1 MQNQRKIHF
10 EISERKILLRTFDV
24 LFIIG
29 SIFLTGSLTDFK
41 YFSHLESNLLWI
53 PVFVLYITVFGTIF
67 EMYNLQV
74 ASFRLRIT
82 KSVILTSIVVS
93 SAFLL
98 TPIVT
103 PTFPTKRIELLV
115 FFSIILFSLL
125 IWRFIYVYFL
135 ASKRF
140 YKQIV
145 LVCKSKEAD
154 RLALDLMQADPN
166 IKVLCFISVDE
177 KNLDNQTKELV
188 LSDVDVYLE
197 TVFVSEIV
205 VADGTKSNSLEIYN
219 KLLEIAD
226 AGIPIKQ
233 YEEVYED
240 VTNRIPL
247 HLKDK
252 ELNKYFPYTK
262 NDKNRLY
269 EFFIRFLDVLF
280 SIIGLFFVGLMV
292 PFVVLLN
299 FFWNKGPVFYKQER
313 VGKNGRKF
321 QIVKL
326 RTMVV
331 NAEKDGAVFAKTN
344 DVRIT
349 PLGKWLRKTR
359 LDEFPQFINV
369 LKGEMSVIGPR
380 PEREFFVKQI
390 ASEIPLYHTRHAIKP
405 GLTGWAQINYP
416 YGESIDDS
424 LMKLQYDLYYI
435 KHRSLFLD
443 VNIAVK
449 TLGTIVYMK
458 GQ

>member
-10 EISERKILLRTFDV
+10 EISERKILLRAFDV

-29 SIFLTGSLTDFK
+29 SVFLTASLTDLK
-41 YFSHLESNLLWI
+41 YFAHLESNFMWI
-53 PVFVLYITVFGTIF
+53 PVLILYTTIFGTIF

-74 ASFRLRIT
+74 SSYRLRVT
-82 KSVILTSIVVS
+82 KSLILTSIFVS
-93 SAFLL
+93 TAFLF
-98 TPIVT
+98 TPIFT
-103 PTFPTKRIELLV
+103 PVFPNKRIELIFLYFIV
-115 FFSIILFSLL
+115 LFSLL
-125 IWRFIYVYFL
+125 VWRFFYVYFL
-135 ASKRF
+135 ASTRFIKRM
-140 YKQIV
+140 V
-145 LVCKSKEAD
+145 LVCKSKDAE
-154 RLALDLMQADPN
+154 RLVKDLVNADPH
-166 IKVLCFISVDE
+166 IQVLCYIPVDE
-177 KNLDNQTKELV
+177 KNANSKIEELAIQNIDN
-188 LSDVDVYLE
+188 YLQN
-197 TVFVSEIV
+197 VFVSEIV
-205 VADGTKSNSLEIYN
+205 VADSSKTSTLEIYN
-219 KLLEIAD
+219 KLLEMAD

-269 EFFIRFLDVLF
+269 EFFIRFVDIVF
-280 SIIGLFFVGLMV
+280 SIIGLLFVALLV
-292 PFVVLLN
+292 PIIVILN
-299 FFWNKGPVFYKQER
+299 YFWNKGPVFYKQER

-344 DVRIT
+344 DARIT

-380 PEREFFVKQI
+380 PEREVFVKQI
-390 ASEIPLYHTRHAIKP
+390 AEQIPLYHTRHAVKP

-416 YGESIDDS
+416 YGESIEDS

>member
-29 SIFLTGSLTDFK
+29 SVFLVASLTDLK
-41 YFSHLESNLLWI
+41 YFSHLESNLMWI
-53 PVFVLYITVFGTIF
+53 PVLILYTTIFGTIF

-74 ASFRLRIT
+74 SSYRLRVT
-82 KSVILTSIVVS
+82 KSLILTSIFVTT
-93 SAFLL
+93 AFLF
-98 TPIVT
+98 TPIFT
-103 PTFPTKRIELLV
+103 PVFPNKRIELIFLYFIV
-115 FFSIILFSLL
+115 LFSLL
-125 IWRFIYVYFL
+125 VWRFFYVYFL
-135 ASKRF
+135 ASTRFIKRM
-140 YKQIV
+140 V
-145 LVCKSKEAD
+145 LVCKSKDAE
-154 RLALDLMQADPN
+154 RLVKDLVNADPH
-166 IKVLCFISVDE
+166 IQVLCYIPVDE
-177 KNLDNQTKELV
+177 KNANSKIEELAIQNIDN
-188 LSDVDVYLE
+188 YLQN
-197 TVFVSEIV
+197 VFVSEIV
-205 VADGTKSNSLEIYN
+205 VADSSKTSTLEIYN
-219 KLLEIAD
+219 KLLEMAD

-269 EFFIRFLDVLF
+269 EFFIRFVDIVF
-280 SIIGLFFVGLMV
+280 SIIGLLFVALLV
-292 PFVVLLN
+292 PVIVVLN
-299 FFWNKGPVFYKQER
+299 YFWNKGPVFYKQER

-344 DVRIT
+344 DTRIT

-369 LKGEMSVIGPR
+369 LSGEMSIIGPR
-380 PEREFFVKQI
+380 PEREIFVKQI
-390 ASEIPLYHTRHAIKP
+390 AEVIPLYHTRHAVKP

-416 YGESIDDS
+416 YGESIEDS

>member
-1 MQNQRKIHF
+1 MQTKRKIHF
-10 EISERKILLRTFDV
+10 EISERKILLRTFDI
-24 LFIIG
+24 LFIVAC
-29 SIFLTGSLTDFK
+29 IFIVSSLTDFK
-41 YFSHLESNLLWI
+41 YFAHLEKNIYWI
-53 PVFVLYITVFGTIF
+53 PVLAIYITIFGTIF

-74 ASFRLRIT
+74 ASYRLRVT
-82 KSVILTSIVVS
+82 KSLILTSIFVS
-93 SAFLL
+93 TAFLL
-98 TPIVT
+98 TPLLT
-103 PTFPTKRIELLV
+103 PVFPNKRIEIIV
-115 FFSIILFSLL
+115 FFGVVLMALL

-140 YKQIV
+140 IKKLV
-145 LVCKSKEAD
+145 LVCKSKEVD
-154 RLALDLMQADPN
+154 RLAHDLMRADPH
-166 IKVLCFISVDE
+166 IQVLCFIPVDE
-177 KNLDNQTKELV
+177 KNLDTTINEL
-188 LSDVDVYLE
+188 SISQVDLFLKN
-197 TVFVSEIV
+197 VFVSEFV
-205 VADGTKSNSLEIYN
+205 VADGSKSNSLEIYN

-240 VTNRIPL
+240 ITSRIPL

-269 EFFIRFLDVLF
+269 EFFVRVFDVF
-280 SIIGLFFVGLMV
+280 SSLIGLLFLLLLL
-292 PFVVLLN
+292 PFIAILN
-299 FFWNKGPVFYKQER
+299 YFWNKGPLFYKQER

-344 DVRIT
+344 DTRIT

-380 PEREFFVKQI
+380 PEREVFVKQI
-390 ASEIPLYHTRHAIKP
+390 AEQIPLYHTRHAVKP

-416 YGESIDDS
+416 YGESIEDS

-443 VNIAVK
+443 VNITVK
-449 TLGTIVYMK
+449 TMGTIIYLK

>member
-29 SIFLTGSLTDFK
+29 SVFLTASLTDLK
-41 YFSHLESNLLWI
+41 YFAHLESNLLWI
-53 PVFVLYITVFGTIF
+53 PVLILYTTIFGTIF

-74 ASFRLRIT
+74 SSYRLRVT
-82 KSVILTSIVVS
+82 KSLILTSIFVTT
-93 SAFLL
+93 AFLF
-98 TPIVT
+98 TPIFT
-103 PTFPTKRIELLV
+103 PVFPNKRIELI
-115 FFSIILFSLL
+115 FFYFIVLFSLL
-125 IWRFIYVYFL
+125 VWRFFYVYFL
-135 ASKRF
+135 ASTRFIKRL
-140 YKQIV
+140 V
-145 LVCKSKEAD
+145 LVCKSKDAE
-154 RLALDLMQADPN
+154 RLVKDLVNADPH
-166 IKVLCFISVDE
+166 IQVLCYISVDE
-177 KNLDNQTKELV
+177 KNSDSKIEELAIQNIDN
-188 LSDVDVYLE
+188 YLQN
-197 TVFVSEIV
+197 VFVSEIV
-205 VADGTKSNSLEIYN
+205 VADSSKTSTLEIYN

-269 EFFIRFLDVLF
+269 EFFIRFIDIVF
-280 SIIGLFFVGLMV
+280 SIIGLLFVAFLIPIIV
-292 PFVVLLN
+292 ILN

-344 DVRIT
+344 DTRIT

-369 LKGEMSVIGPR
+369 LSGEMSIIGPR
-380 PEREFFVKQI
+380 PEREIFVKQI
-390 ASEIPLYHTRHAIKP
+390 AEVIPLYHTRHAVKP

-416 YGESIDDS
+416 YGESIEDS